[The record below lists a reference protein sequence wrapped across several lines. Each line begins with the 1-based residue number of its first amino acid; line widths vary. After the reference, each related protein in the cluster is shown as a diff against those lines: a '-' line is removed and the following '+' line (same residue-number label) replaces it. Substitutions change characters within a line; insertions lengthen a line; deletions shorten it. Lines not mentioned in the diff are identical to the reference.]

1 MCRKAFFCKS
11 HFPDLVRILN
21 GYAGKTTDESETSA
35 VLFQEKDVMLAL
47 EEYWYI
53 VEASPVCND
62 LNSRMISMIINPDVY
77 AASDVIG
84 MHLEDGILEKS
95 ITDYFGCK
103 KYSDA
108 FQYQKRLLQNGME
121 SLQRREF
128 LMHILSEIIYNV
140 CRFRKDLG
148 QMAPTFEMPVQSL
161 KILVEN
167 ERENAAAGPFELM
180 IDVRKYVPFHL
191 HLNQC
196 FLGQDNMVLDIICD
210 SSERLEGI
218 SPRRNLC
225 RHSG

>member
-47 EEYWYI
+47 EEYWHI

-77 AASDVIG
+77 AAS
-84 MHLEDGILEKS
+84 
-95 ITDYFGCK
+95 
-103 KYSDA
+103 
-108 FQYQKRLLQNGME
+108 
-121 SLQRREF
+121 
-128 LMHILSEIIYNV
+128 
-140 CRFRKDLG
+140 
-148 QMAPTFEMPVQSL
+148 
-161 KILVEN
+161 
-167 ERENAAAGPFELM
+167 
-180 IDVRKYVPFHL
+180 DVRKYVPFHL